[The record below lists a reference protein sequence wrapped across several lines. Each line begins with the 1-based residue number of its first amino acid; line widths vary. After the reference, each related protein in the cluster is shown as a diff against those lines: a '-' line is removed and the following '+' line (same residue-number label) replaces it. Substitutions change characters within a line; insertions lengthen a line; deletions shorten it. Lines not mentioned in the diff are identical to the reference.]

1 MNLHAPHA
9 TSSSASQIGI
19 LLAGGRGSRFDPS
32 GAQNKL
38 LARLTR
44 GPNAGEA
51 VAFVA
56 ARRLCAVLSRVIA
69 VVRPQGAGADELS
82 HVLARAGCE
91 VLVSPDAARGMGA
104 RLAAGVRHGGP
115 AAGWVI
121 ALADMPELQA
131 ATIRAVSAALVAPDS
146 IAAACYAGQ
155 RGHPVG
161 FAAAHRN
168 ALLRLDGDRGA
179 RSLFEAHPVAL
190 IDTQDP
196 GVLLDID
203 TPDAL

>member
-1 MNLHAPHA
+1 MNLHALHA
-9 TSSSASQIGI
+9 TSSSAPQIGI

-56 ARRLCAVLSRVIA
+56 ARRLCAVLGRVIA

-82 HVLARAGCE
+82 HVLAQAGCE
-91 VLVSPDAARGMGA
+91 VLVSADATRGMGA
-104 RLAAGVRHGGP
+104 SLAAGVRHGGP

-161 FAAAHRN
+161 FAAAHRD